1 MARADLHVHSSSSAH
16 PSVWFLQ
23 RLGTRESYVE
33 PETVYTTARA
43 QGMDF
48 VTITDHNTID
58 GVLRLRDRYPQRVF
72 TGLETTTYF
81 PEDGAKIHLLVYGLE
96 KEHYEQIEKV
106 RPSIYDLRDYLK
118 ESNLAHAVAHATF
131 SVNRKLTLEH
141 IEKLFLLFDSFEG
154 INGSRNRDNN
164 DIITQVVQSL
174 TPENIEELEHKY
186 RIRPYSTTS
195 WLKGIVGGTDDHSGL
210 FIATTY
216 TEADAQTP
224 ETFVERI
231 RMKQTSA
238 AGRHNDYR
246 GLALAVY
253 KVAYDFSKSRGKGL
267 ASSFFSSLNHLLFEK
282 ESLGFRKKLSLE
294 KVKFAN
300 TFRETRI
307 KTHLLELVDSLQAN
321 GAMSPDKKIDVLNEK
336 VTHIADEFLKMFL
349 VTLEGGMQSGDISA
363 LIRSISGS
371 LPGVFLSIPFF
382 TTIHALN
389 DARELLDEMH
399 LKYLHTQHKRKK
411 KVLWFTDTLTDL
423 NGVSATLCLLGKLAA
438 ERNLDLSLVAS
449 LLENEDRSN
458 VPENTIVL
466 PCLHTYTPSFFE
478 TYTLRV
484 PSVLSTIKMVYEAS
498 PDEIY
503 ISTPGPVGML
513 GMIMS
518 KILRVPCTAIYHTDF
533 TRQAKQVVGE
543 ESICRFVEDMSRLF
557 YSFADSVAV
566 PTREYMSVLEKRG
579 IPREKMVLFK
589 RGIEANVFAPQK
601 RSPEILAQRC
611 GITDGATLMY
621 SGRISKEKSMD
632 FLARVYEELLKKT
645 PDLNLVLAG
654 DGPYF
659 AEFKEKMKPFP
670 RVHFLGRL
678 RREELP
684 TFYSS
689 CDCFLFPSVTDTFGM
704 VILEAQAC
712 GLPAIVSDFGGPKE
726 IVQHGKTGFVA
737 KANDLDD
744 WVEKTHGVIDMIT
757 RFPELNLEMRAEARR
772 HILSTYDWDMVLQDI
787 FASSPKRKNGR
798 MRQSEIPF
806 GDLLVQDF

>member
-23 RLGTRESYVE
+23 RLGTRESYVD
-33 PETVYTTARA
+33 PETVYQTARS

-48 VTITDHNTID
+48 VTITDHNTIE
-58 GVLRLRDRYPQRVF
+58 GALRLRDKYPQRVF
-72 TGLETTTYF
+72 TGLEATTYF
-81 PEDGAKIHLLVYGLE
+81 PEDGTKIHVLVYGLE
-96 KEHYEQIEKV
+96 QEHYDQIE
-106 RPSIYDLRDYLK
+106 RIRHSIYDLRDYIR

-131 SVNRKLTLEH
+131 SVNRQLTLAH

-164 DIITQVVQSL
+164 DILSQVLLSL
-174 TPENIEELEHKY
+174 TPDIMEELEHKY
-186 RIRPYSTTS
+186 HIKPFSSTS
-195 WLKGIVGGTDDHSGL
+195 WLKSLVGGTDDHSGL
-210 FIATTY
+210 FIGTSY
-216 TEADAQTP
+216 TDAEAETP
-224 ETFVERI
+224 EGFIERI
-231 RMKQTSA
+231 KMQQTTPG
-238 AGRHNDYR
+238 GRHNDYR
-246 GLALAVY
+246 GLAFAVY
-253 KVAYDFSKSRGKGL
+253 KVAYDFSKSRGKGI
-267 ASSFFSSLNHLLFEK
+267 ASSFFSSLNHLIFEK
-282 ESLGFRKKLSLE
+282 QSLSFRKKLSLE
-294 KVKFAN
+294 KVKLAN

-307 KTHLLELVDSLQAN
+307 KSLLLELVNSLQSSET
-321 GAMSPDKKIDVLNEK
+321 MSADNKLDVINEK
-336 VTHIADEFLKMFL
+336 ITEIADEFLKMFL
-349 VTLEGGMQSGDISA
+349 VALQSGVQKGDIMT

-382 TTIHALN
+382 TTIHVLN

-399 LKYLHTQHKRKK
+399 IKYLHTQHRRKK
-411 KVLWFTDTLTDL
+411 RVLWFTDTLTDL
-423 NGVSATLCLLGKLAA
+423 NGVSATLCLLGNLASD
-438 ERNLDLSLVAS
+438 RNLDLRLVAS
-449 LLENEDRSN
+449 LVEDEDRSQI
-458 VPENTIVL
+458 PENTIVL

-484 PSVLSTIKMVYEAS
+484 PSVLTAVKMIYEAA

-533 TRQAKQVVGE
+533 TRQAKQIIGE
-543 ESICRFVEDMSRLF
+543 ESICRLVEDASRLF

-566 PTREYMSVLEKRG
+566 PTREYISILEKRG
-579 IPREKMVLFK
+579 IPRSKMVLFK

-601 RSPEILAQRC
+601 RSPALLYDRC
-611 GITDGATLMY
+611 GIDDGPTLMY

-632 FLARVYEELLKKT
+632 FLGQVYRELLQRT
-645 PDLNLVLAG
+645 PNLNMVLAG

-659 AEFKEKMKPFP
+659 QEFQKGMSDCP

-678 RREELP
+678 KREELP
-684 TFYSS
+684 FFYSA
-689 CDCFLFPSVTDTFGM
+689 CDCFMFPSVTDTFGM

-712 GLPAIVSDFGGPKE
+712 GLPAVVSNFGGPKE

-737 KANDLDD
+737 KAHDIDD
-744 WVEKTHGVIDMIT
+744 WVEKTNGVIDMVT
-757 RFPELNLEMRAEARR
+757 KYPEINLEMRAHARQ
-772 HILSTYDWDMVLQDI
+772 HILSNYDWDMVLQDI
-787 FASSPKRKNGR
+787 FATSPQRQSRRKS
-798 MRQSEIPF
+798 SEIPF